1 MNLKLRKGGVAKP
14 GTTLENRT
22 GGWRTF
28 KPVYHYEGCMK
39 CGLCELLCPESC
51 ISQSEDWYYKIDYNY
66 CKGCGLCANEC
77 PKKTIEM
84 VLEEK

>member
-1 MNLKLRKGGVAKP
+1 MSVKLCKGGIAKP
-14 GTTLENRT
+14 GTTLANRT

-28 KPVYHYEGCMK
+28 KPVYHYERCMK

-51 ISQSEDWYYKIDYNY
+51 IVEMERGFYKIDYNY
-66 CKGCGLCANEC
+66 CKGCGICSNEC
-77 PKKTIEM
+77 PKKAIEM